1 MSPYERPDQGT
12 VSGQDADDCGGGKII
27 NAASE
32 CTRGAQKQSQR
43 GTRPNT
49 QLHKGGKI
57 RENVGVSTIIFCP
70 RLHAG
75 GFGRLR
81 WLAVHLWYVSKY
93 RLVTYIHHMCSSTLS
108 SLLCVLRPA
117 LDTRGSSLSMRV
129 AAAGEHGEHGTAL

>member
-1 MSPYERPDQGT
+1 MTAVAAKSSTLRPSVPVG
-12 VSGQDADDCGGGKII
+12 
-27 NAASE
+27 
-32 CTRGAQKQSQR
+32 RRKQSQR

-49 QLHKGGKI
+49 QLHQGGKI
-57 RENVGVSTIIFCP
+57 RENVGVSTIIFCL

-75 GFGRLR
+75 GFRRLR